1 MISSAY
7 HAEFKG
13 KVLLDVPKRPVPS
26 INAIPTL
33 FLDCPKHLT
42 QSSKPKEPPWKREPP
57 VQAPAPCGQKV
68 YNIDATQPVQISSA
82 TVASVD
88 SEAALEPPEKR
99 RHLETATLTSCL
111 ALSVSI
117 NPRLSGQNFFFLL
130 VCELTGVQI
139 IAPQRIRSTF
149 VILFSRRPKKE
160 REVGAWVSSAWR
172 AVWFG
177 RAAKRR
183 RGVKSREERARVER
197 GGDHAAPPRFGYSRG
212 NGLLRGVHNGQDV
225 LRTKLLFRLSDLR
238 GARASLQSV
247 VRQGSS
253 GAVVPCNSEG
263 RQNANAY

>member
-1 MISSAY
+1 MISTAY

-117 NPRLSGQNFFFLL
+117 NPRLSG
-130 VCELTGVQI
+130 
-139 IAPQRIRSTF
+139 
-149 VILFSRRPKKE
+149 
-160 REVGAWVSSAWR
+160 
-172 AVWFG
+172 
-177 RAAKRR
+177 
-183 RGVKSREERARVER
+183 
-197 GGDHAAPPRFGYSRG
+197 
-212 NGLLRGVHNGQDV
+212 
-225 LRTKLLFRLSDLR
+225 
-238 GARASLQSV
+238 
-247 VRQGSS
+247 
-253 GAVVPCNSEG
+253 
-263 RQNANAY
+263 